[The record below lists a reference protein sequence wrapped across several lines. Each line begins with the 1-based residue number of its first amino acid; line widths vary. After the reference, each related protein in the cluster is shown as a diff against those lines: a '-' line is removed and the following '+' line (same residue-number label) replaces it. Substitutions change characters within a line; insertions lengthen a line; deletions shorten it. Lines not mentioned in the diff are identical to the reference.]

1 MVKRIADKYANICGY
16 RQHGLKYDDLLCE
29 ENDTV
34 QKVIEQESSLLD
46 YSVQDVDAC
55 ILFRRPSTV

>member
-34 QKVIEQESSLLD
+34 QKVLEQDS
-46 YSVQDVDAC
+46 YIA
-55 ILFRRPSTV
+55 

>member
-34 QKVIEQESSLLD
+34 QKVGYIVHILPAKWYSS
-46 YSVQDVDAC
+46 
-55 ILFRRPSTV
+55 